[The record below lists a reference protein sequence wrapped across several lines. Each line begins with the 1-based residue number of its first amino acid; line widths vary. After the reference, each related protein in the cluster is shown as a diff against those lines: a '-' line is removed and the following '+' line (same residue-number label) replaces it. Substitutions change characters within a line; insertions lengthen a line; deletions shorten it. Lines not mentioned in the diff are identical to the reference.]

1 MMIHCGMAVKRKGTL
16 GVSVRKMKT
25 LTLKM
30 ETVTLTGKGALNLTC
45 FVYQVY
51 EINSKIL

>member
-1 MMIHCGMAVKRKGTL
+1 MMICCGMAVKRMGML
-16 GVSVRKMKT
+16 GVSVKT
-25 LTLKM
+25 MTLKM

-51 EINSKIL
+51 EINRKIF